1 MFILLH
7 VISLHRPI
15 SYSTVLQQTRQGNSS
30 GIGRFSLKKLLRK
43 DLLVY
48 EFMNYNR
55 DANIM
60 TTKNTNIKVKKTY
73 VSKYPL

>member
-15 SYSTVLQQTRQGNSS
+15 SYSTVLQQTRQGNSG

-43 DLLVY
+43 DSLVY

-73 VSKYPL
+73 VSRYPL